1 VKDLLSF
8 LLTVGKVP
16 SNVPADNQEKTAQD
30 DALKNQMNELFT
42 ILVNLRHQ
50 ILHEEKTAGVIDD
63 VRAEQAMFKDSVLG
77 IDLT

>member
-1 VKDLLSF
+1 MK
-8 LLTVGKVP
+8 
-16 SNVPADNQEKTAQD
+16 
-30 DALKNQMNELFT
+30 ELFT

-77 IDLT
+77 TDLKNPIVFLFFHFSNMPLKKRETKNCVSHTIDLKL